1 MTNPT
6 NAPAGWYDDGNGGQ
20 RYWDGQQWTNHTAP
34 APAQTSSFAGTAAVA
49 TAEKLAAAETPA
61 TAKKPLN
68 VLGLVA
74 LIVAGIGFIFA
85 MVPGAFILGWI
96 ALPIGFVLSIV
107 ALFLKGS
114 KGLAIAAL
122 IVSIVGTI
130 IGFVVFFATAA
141 NSFSDAFGGTDS
153 TVTQPSADGA
163 EVAPDAEAEAGG
175 DAGSRENPVALG
187 SVISGDDWDVVVNS
201 VTLNATDTVAA
212 ANQFNDAPAEGNVYA
227 VANVTVT
234 YTGPESSYAAMVG
247 LDYVTADGEVIS
259 TWDSFVIGPEPI
271 LGSGELYT
279 GGTTTGNIVF
289 EIPAAGDGAMR
300 VTPGMLA
307 DEIFVAVK

>member
-34 APAQTSSFAGTAAVA
+34 ASAQTSTLTSPAVA
-49 TAEKLAAAETPA
+49 TAEKPA
-61 TAKKPLN
+61 IATESTGKKPLN

-85 MVPGAFILGWI
+85 MVPGAFIIGWI
-96 ALPIGFVLSIV
+96 ALPIGFILSIV

-122 IVSIVGTI
+122 IVAVVGTI
-130 IGFVVFFATAA
+130 VGFVVFFTTAA

-153 TVTQPSADGA
+153 TVTQPSDDGA
-163 EVAPDAEAEAGG
+163 ETAPDAEAEPGAE
-175 DAGSRENPVALG
+175 AGSRENPVPLG
-187 SVISGDDWDVVVNS
+187 SVISGDEWDVVVNS
-201 VTLNATDTVAA
+201 ITLNATDTVAA
-212 ANQFNDAPAEGNVYA
+212 ANEFNDAPADGNVYA

-234 YTGPESSYAAMVG
+234 YTGPDSSYAAMVG
-247 LDYVTADGEVIS
+247 LDYVTAGGEVIS

-271 LGSGELYT
+271 LDSGELYN
-279 GGTTTGNIVF
+279 GGSTTGNIVF
-289 EIPAAGDGAMR
+289 EIPAAGDGVIR
-300 VTPGMLA
+300 VSPGMLA
-307 DEIFVAVK
+307 DEVFVAVK

>member
-6 NAPAGWYDDGNGGQ
+6 NAPAGWYPDGNGGQ
-20 RYWDGQQWTNHTAP
+20 RYWDGQQWTDHTSPSTAQTTTLTDP
-34 APAQTSSFAGTAAVA
+34 APVETAGEPT
-49 TAEKLAAAETPA
+49 
-61 TAKKPLN
+61 TAKGPLN

-74 LIVAGIGFIFA
+74 LIVAAIGFIFA

-96 ALPIGFVLSIV
+96 ALPIAFVLSIV

-130 IGFVVFFATAA
+130 VGVVVFFATAA
-141 NSFSDAFGGTDS
+141 NSFSEAFGGTES
-153 TVTQPSADGA
+153 SVTQPTDDGA
-163 EVAPDAEAEAGG
+163 EPAAEAEAEPGAE
-175 DAGSRENPVALG
+175 AGSRENPVPLG
-187 SVISGDDWDVVVNS
+187 SLISGNEWDVVVNS
-201 VTLNATDTVAA
+201 ITLNATDAVLA
-212 ANQFNDAPAEGNVYA
+212 ANEFNDAPVDGSAYA
-227 VANVTVT
+227 IANVTVT
-234 YTGPESSYAAMVG
+234 YTGAESSFAAMVG

-259 TWDSFVIGPEPI
+259 TWDSFAVGPEPS
-271 LGSGELYT
+271 LDSGELYT
-279 GGTTTGNIVF
+279 GGTSTGNIVF
-289 EIPAAGDGAMR
+289 EIPAAGDGAIR

>member
-6 NAPAGWYDDGNGGQ
+6 NAPAGWYDDGSGGQ
-20 RYWDGQQWTNHTAP
+20 RYWDGQQWTGHTSP
-34 APAQTSSFAGTAAVA
+34 ALAQTATLASSGFAAPDGSPAAVGAPTA
-49 TAEKLAAAETPA
+49 T
-61 TAKKPLN
+61 KKPLN

-85 MVPGAFILGWI
+85 MIPGAFILGWI
-96 ALPIGFVLSIV
+96 ALPIAFILSIV

-153 TVTQPSADGA
+153 TVTQPTEDGA
-163 EVAPDAEAEAGG
+163 EPAPEAEAESGG
-175 DAGSRENPVALG
+175 DAGSRENPVPLG
-187 SVISGDDWDVVVNS
+187 SVISGDEWDVVVNS
-201 VTLNATDTVAA
+201 VTLNATDTVTA
-212 ANQFNDAPAEGNVYA
+212 ANQFNGAPAEGNVYA

-234 YTGPESSYAAMVG
+234 YTGPESSYAAMVA
-247 LDYVTADGEVIS
+247 LDYVTAGGEVIS
-259 TWDSFVIGPEPI
+259 TWDSIVVGPEPI
-271 LGSGELYT
+271 LDSGELYT
-279 GGTTTGNIVF
+279 GGSTTGNIVF
-289 EIPAAGDGAMR
+289 EIPAAGDGTMR
-300 VTPGMLA
+300 VTPGMFT
-307 DEIFVAVK
+307 DEVFVAVK